1 MKNYQFIDGWFD
13 YQNTYN
19 FLLSK
24 TPDNGIF
31 VECGA
36 WLGKSSAYL
45 CDAAKDRIQIY
56 IVDSWEGS
64 LNEDDPTHIFA
75 KTNKNT
81 YQMFIN
87 NMGNRNFVPIKSL
100 SIDAANKFENNSC
113 DVVFIDMTH
122 TYDSVKNDIETW
134 FPKVKKNGY
143 IAGHDYQKD
152 WPGVITAV
160 NEFFGIENLILM
172 DTCWIYHKK

>member
-1 MKNYQFIDGWFD
+1 MKDYKEINGWFD
-13 YQNTYN
+13 YKKTYD

-24 TPDNGIF
+24 TPDNGVF

-45 CDAAKDRIQIY
+45 CDVAQNRVHIY
-56 IVDSWEGS
+56 IVDSWQGS
-64 LNEDDPTHIFA
+64 LSETDPTHIIA
-75 KTNKNT
+75 KQNNNI
-81 YQMFIN
+81 YQIFLD
-87 NMGNRNFVPIKSL
+87 NMGDRNFTPIKSL
-100 SIDAANKFENNSC
+100 SEDAAKKFNNDCC

-122 TYDSVKNDIETW
+122 TYDHVKKDIELW
-134 FPKVKKNGY
+134 LPKVKSGGY

-152 WPGVITAV
+152 WPGVVKAV
-160 NEFFGIENLILM
+160 NEIFGSENLILM